1 MIRNMIRYVL
11 NLRFIGP
18 LDNRVGTDPL
28 LAKFHL
34 NQARET
40 VTGLSQFVS
49 FTRTTT
55 YDNIYI
61 YIYKNNFFPHIAD
74 AAVEY
79 W

>member
-49 FTRTTT
+49 FTWTTT
-55 YDNIYI
+55 YDKI
-61 YIYKNNFFPHIAD
+61 YIYKRTTFFPHIAD